1 MGADKISQIISSGT
15 DAFLKSA
22 LRYENRIFNQIVR
35 DVLARLEVTKEGKIA
50 SSAKNREKIIGLN
63 NAVRNAFASSG
74 LYGKMNDLLANFD
87 DLEANIV
94 SAQKGLNNIN
104 IPPSIVNPVKR
115 LFADQVIFRMQGRGL
130 DVDFVQPLQN
140 ELYRA
145 TLMGNN
151 LADVIGRIETT
162 MLGNS
167 RVQGFVQ
174 KYSAQVARDALG
186 QFQGTVHER
195 IKTEYNLDAIRYV
208 GSLVEDSR
216 KQCARWVA
224 KRIILDSE
232 LQTEINWAFNN
243 GTGMIQGTTPSNFLE
258 LRGGYN
264 CRHTAIPVRQRKT
277 PANIITR

>member
-1 MGADKISQIISSGT
+1 MSAEKISQIITSGT
-15 DAFLKSA
+15 NAFLEA
-22 LRYENRIFNQIVR
+22 VLRYENRIFNKVVK
-35 DVLARLEVTKEGKIA
+35 DVLARLEVTKDGKIA
-50 SSAKNREKIIGLN
+50 STAKNRERIVGLAN
-63 NAVRNAFASSG
+63 VIRDAFTSSG
-74 LYGKMNDLLANFD
+74 LYGRMTNLIANFD
-87 DLEANIV
+87 DIEANIV
-94 SAQKGLNNIN
+94 SVQKGLNNIN

-115 LFADQVIFRMQGRGL
+115 LFADQIIFRMQGRGL

-145 TLMGNN
+145 TLMGTN
-151 LADVIGRIETT
+151 LSDAIGRIETT

-195 IKTEYNLDAIRYV
+195 IKTEYNLDATRYV

-232 LQTEINWAFNN
+232 LQAEINWAFAN

-277 PANIITR
+277 PANIITS

>member
-1 MGADKISQIISSGT
+1 MSAEKISQIISAGT
-15 DAFLKSA
+15 RAFLEA
-22 LRYENRIFNQIVR
+22 VLRYENRIFNKVLK
-35 DVLARLEVTKEGKIA
+35 DVVSRLEVTQQGRIA
-50 SSAKNREKIIGLN
+50 SSKRNREQIMRLGEVI
-63 NAVRNAFASSG
+63 REAFTSSG
-74 LYGKMNDLLANFD
+74 LYGKLNSLIANFD
-87 DLEANIV
+87 DIEANIISV
-94 SAQKGLNNIN
+94 QKGLNNIN

-115 LFADQVIFRMQGRGL
+115 LFADQIIFRMRGRGL
-130 DVDFVQPLQN
+130 DADFVQPLQN

-151 LADVIGRIETT
+151 LFDVIQRLETT

-167 RVQGFVQ
+167 RVQGFV
-174 KYSAQVARDALG
+174 KRYATQVARDALG

-195 IKTEYNLDAIRYV
+195 IKAEYNLDATRYV

-216 KQCARWVA
+216 AQCSRWVQ
-224 KRIILDSE
+224 KKIILDIE

-243 GTGMIQGTTPSNFLE
+243 GTGMIQGTTPANFLE

-277 PANIITR
+277 PANIITN